1 MWSRNSQAVAALV
14 FGALALGCSQEPTA
28 NTSSPE
34 LNYSNGPSDL
44 PNVFRF
50 EGIVGGAAFV
60 DPVTDLIAFDG
71 LPDDPTDATI
81 CGGTEEIANLA
92 DFQVT
97 GAIRE
102 VFQALAQA
110 EENIH
115 VYQLSTFVDICTS
128 EPLAQGSG
136 RLVIN
141 DNDAGVSGTRTNS
154 FGARLNGPVTLTDG
168 STAHLLAE
176 IRVLISRDGTFTVV
190 SSSVQL
196 SQ

>member
-1 MWSRNSQAVAALV
+1 MWYRTSQALAALLV
-14 FGALALGCSQEPTA
+14 SGFALGCGAERETLAPQ
-28 NTSSPE
+28 

-71 LPDDPTDATI
+71 LPDDPADATI

-92 DFQVT
+92 DFQVSGDLT
-97 GAIRE
+97 D
-102 VFQALAQA
+102 VFHLLAQA
-110 EENIH
+110 DENIH

-136 RLVIN
+136 RLVLN
-141 DNDAGVSGTRTNS
+141 DNDAAVSGTRTNS
-154 FGARLNGPVTLTDG
+154 FGARLVGPVTLTDG
-168 STAHLLAE
+168 DTAHLVAE
-176 IRVLISRDGTFTVV
+176 IRILIERDGTFRVV
-190 SSSVQL
+190 SESVQL
-196 SQ
+196 SR